1 MRLLILGI
9 FSLLFLACTSTKS
22 TIKNI
27 DPTAKRPKIVNNAFE
42 ITEYA
47 NDSNYGYDADYPI
60 NLGPLLDKQ
69 EEANIKLFFNALEGE
84 NGETITYTKTETC
97 CPFPSKTNNIGAGTL
112 SIYEVKLEGTTKKI
126 ALYFNIYEKGQILC
140 PKGLKI
146 KKTTLQN

>member
-1 MRLLILGI
+1 MRLFLLSMLSFIL
-9 FSLLFLACTSTKS
+9 LACTSTKS

-27 DPTAKRPKIVNNAFE
+27 DPNAKRPKIVNNAFE

-47 NDSNYGYDADYPI
+47 TDSNYGYDADYPI
-60 NLGPLLDKQ
+60 NIGPLLDKQ

-84 NGETITYTKTETC
+84 NGKKITYSKTETC

-112 SIYEVKLEGTTKKI
+112 SIYEVTFEENSKKI

-146 KKTTLQN
+146 KKSYQ